1 MNAFSRADVTINS
14 SVMGFSRQ
22 KGMARDR
29 HAVRRLS
36 GSGGSVVY
44 TISPLKAS
52 GADPFEIHIDVRYRR
67 QRKRER
73 GRRPQ
78 NQTRRRGE
86 RSMDFI
92 ETNGVG
98 LRYEL

>member
-1 MNAFSRADVTINS
+1 VVIACWMNAFSRADVTISS

-22 KGMARDR
+22 KEWRWIGTPL
-29 HAVRRLS
+29 RRLW

-67 QRKRER
+67 WRKRER
-73 GRRPQ
+73 GRRP
-78 NQTRRRGE
+78 
-86 RSMDFI
+86 
-92 ETNGVG
+92 
-98 LRYEL
+98 